1 MAVKIGMNQAKE
13 LLERELDGAEE
24 LLKNPPKVD
33 ELLSK
38 LESFLKDI
46 PVAGETLSEVP
57 LMISMIKA
65 YITRSYTAVSPKVI
79 ASLVG
84 AAVYMVKKTDL
95 IPDDMPLIGVADDIA
110 VMLLAL
116 KISGPELKAYA
127 EWRDGSK
134 GAAEDVS
141 AFDTESPAAVDAGA
155 AEAVFQADADS
166 VAPEAAW
173 NAVTREAEA
182 AASYVEESAE
192 EHDAAVIKEL
202 IGRAAAAMAFSYS
215 PYSHFAVGAALLCG
229 DGSVYTGCNV
239 ENAAY
244 GPTICAER
252 TAFVKAVSEG
262 HRDFEAIAILGGP
275 DGAVKDYCPPCGVCR
290 QVMAEFCSAETFR
303 IITARSAEDYQIH
316 LLREYLPDGFGP
328 GMLR

>member
-1 MAVKIGMNQAKE
+1 MDDRELYLLAVKAR
-13 LLERELDGAEE
+13 ER
-24 LLKNPPKVD
+24 
-33 ELLSK
+33 
-38 LESFLKDI
+38 
-46 PVAGETLSEVP
+46 
-57 LMISMIKA
+57 
-65 YITRSYTAVSPKVI
+65 
-79 ASLVG
+79 
-84 AAVYMVKKTDL
+84 
-95 IPDDMPLIGVADDIA
+95 
-110 VMLLAL
+110 
-116 KISGPELKAYA
+116 
-127 EWRDGSK
+127 
-134 GAAEDVS
+134 
-141 AFDTESPAAVDAGA
+141 
-155 AEAVFQADADS
+155 
-166 VAPEAAW
+166 
-173 NAVTREAEA
+173 
-182 AASYVEESAE
+182 
-192 EHDAAVIKEL
+192 
-202 IGRAAAAMAFSYS
+202 SYS

-303 IITARSAEDYQIH
+303 IITAGSAEDYQVH

>member
-24 LLKNPPKVD
+24 LLKNPPEVD

-38 LESFLKDI
+38 LESFLRDI

-95 IPDDMPLIGVADDIA
+95 IPDDMPLIGIADDIA

-127 EWRDGSK
+127 EWRDGNK
-134 GAAEDVS
+134 GAAGDGSV
-141 AFDTESPAAVDAGA
+141 FDTESPAAFD
-155 AEAVFQADADS
+155 ADADR
-166 VAPEAAW
+166 VTAEADW

-182 AASYVEESAE
+182 AAGYVE

-215 PYSHFAVGAALLCG
+215 PYSHFTVGAALLCG

-262 HRDFEAIAILGGP
+262 HRDFAAIAILGGP
-275 DGAVKDYCPPCGVCR
+275 GGAVKDYCPPCGVCR

-328 GMLR
+328 GML